1 MSGRIGMLLPVMNAV
16 GRCPGA
22 VFVNVILETVACLMA
37 LVCVVNNM
45 NKDSESEPHEIVQCV
60 VCGEAKK
67 LEFRRD
73 GDDELY
79 YICHS
84 CGFES
89 QPLGPAPYY
98 IK

>member
-1 MSGRIGMLLPVMNAV
+1 MRHAAMNVV

-22 VFVNVILETVACLMA
+22 VVVSVILEPVACLMA
-37 LVCVVNNM
+37 LACAVNM
-45 NKDSESEPHEIVQCV
+45 NKDSASEPHEIVQCV
-60 VCGEAKK
+60 VCGEAKN

-79 YICHS
+79 YICHN

-98 IK
+98 VK